1 MLLFIYNKNMTDT
14 LNRNDKSN
22 FIRINNTKDIYLNKN
37 DVEKILNSINLSK
50 PYELSEVI
58 AIFDILDKQKIGK
71 ILKSDLV
78 EYIKVNINR
87 KDSHSIEGYLISNSE
102 KAIQLLKNLS
112 KKFELV
118 NDTDAIEDIHWIL
131 NCFVNGSW
139 DEIDMLKKGDVEKNE
154 TDTIKMYSNAE
165 QNERKKTDI
174 NKVHTKKNL
183 DKMNSYTGLN
193 NISVKKN
200 EKSISDEANSNK
212 DENNDIKSRKNLQ
225 RNR

>member
-1 MLLFIYNKNMTDT
+1 MTDT

-50 PYELSEVI
+50 SYELSEVI

-165 QNERKKTDI
+165 QNERKKTDL

-200 EKSISDEANSNK
+200 EKSISEEANSNK
-212 DENNDIKSRKNLQ
+212 DENNDVKSRKNLQ